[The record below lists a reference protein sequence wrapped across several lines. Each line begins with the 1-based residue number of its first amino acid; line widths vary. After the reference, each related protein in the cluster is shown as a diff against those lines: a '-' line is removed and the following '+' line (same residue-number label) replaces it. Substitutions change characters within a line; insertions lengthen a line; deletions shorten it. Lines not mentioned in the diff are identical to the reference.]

1 MSDMFGDCMAPGGA
15 ELIRDEAR
23 QAGAASDLD
32 ALRGL
37 DGTLAMGDTEIEN
50 LASGGIEIDSELS
63 DLIRTWVGE
72 GGGQQHTG
80 NAIRVVQ
87 RFLPKDLSVLLER
100 ALRDARRERIRV
112 NHGEISGDETDSSL
126 DEEGHERTANMLFG
140 GHLNLPESNMTPDS
154 SPMLK
159 SPNTSPYHDKA
170 LRNATGTGSPRL
182 KLPATGQMTPLS
194 SPVAPNHPLIR
205 KRATMIENTAPNDF
219 SGGLGPPIQLKRQS
233 SKSSELEGN
242 PRKKLGLS
250 TSIALDNLNLEASKS
265 AGTITVNLSMTT
277 DSKTLA
283 ARKKTKQMCK
293 EVVKT
298 SAPLSST
305 KEHRRKKEKE
315 VLREERVSLSQKL
328 SLARPDLVKHAKSSK
343 RPRSAPKTTVSL
355 SHVDVTLSPTAIIV
369 PGTEPPVD
377 QERSR
382 ALEKQIRNDIKLGK
396 RPTLPTMKF
405 VLDRF
410 SGKDPF

>member
-1 MSDMFGDCMAPGGA
+1 MSLMFSDCMAPGGA

-23 QAGAASDLD
+23 QAGAASNLA

-37 DGTLAMGDTEIEN
+37 DETIAMGDTEIEN

-72 GGGQQHTG
+72 VGGQHHAG
-80 NAIRVVQ
+80 NKIRVVQ
-87 RFLPKDLSVLLER
+87 GFLPKYLSLLLER
-100 ALRDARRERIRV
+100 ALRDARRERIPV
-112 NHGEISGDETDSSL
+112 THGEISGDESDSSL
-126 DEEGHERTANMLFG
+126 DEEGHQRTANMLFG
-140 GHLNLPESNMTPDS
+140 GHLNLPESNLSPDS
-154 SPMLK
+154 SPVLN
-159 SPNTSPYHDKA
+159 SPNTSPYRDKA
-170 LRNATGTGSPRL
+170 LRNLTGTGSPRS
-182 KLPATGQMTPLS
+182 KLSATGQMTPLS
-194 SPVAPNHPLIR
+194 SPVAPNHSLIR
-205 KRATMIENTAPNDF
+205 KKANTIENTAPNEF

-233 SKSSELEGN
+233 SKTSELEGN

-250 TSIALDNLNLEASKS
+250 TGIALENLNLEASKS
-265 AGTITVNLSMTT
+265 AGTIIVNLSTT
-277 DSKTLA
+277 DSKTLD

-293 EVVKT
+293 DAVKT
-298 SAPLSST
+298 SAPLSPT
-305 KEHRRKKEKE
+305 KERRQKKEKE
-315 VLREERVSLSQKL
+315 VLREERISLSQKL

-343 RPRSAPKTTVSL
+343 RPRSVPKTTVSL

-405 VLDRF
+405 VLERF
-410 SGKDPF
+410 SGKDPL